1 MAQVLK
7 NILSFTGLG
16 IGVPASL
23 PHRLNRGDGVTT
35 PRLMAANAAGFA
47 ITADT
52 TVVTVTRTTG
62 GPAVDVYAEL
72 WHTYEDAEPYPGI
85 APALFPFII
94 DANGGGGS
102 GGGSSIILDNQG
114 VALPGNPFTTL
125 DFVGEGVVA
134 SNGGGGTATV
144 TIPRTV
150 ATDGVTIT
158 GDGTTGNPLVGVQ
171 QAVTVLDP
179 VFSTGADGVLVFDG
193 AATVAGLV
201 PAGGVY
207 TMQRDLLPSQM
218 TVQAG
223 VRLKLD
229 GSAIFGSEWA
239 QIDGILDDDGA
250 AGGTGT
256 SGAARAARRFAGG
269 AAGGSASGSNDG
281 GASGEA
287 WPALAAAAA
296 TLNGAVATIG
306 PTATARFQGGAGGG
320 SAGGFPGGGGA
331 ITLTVGEGRL
341 DFETLCSGY
350 PLAGT
355 GTRATFGSGG
365 GSGGS
370 GAGAR
375 GGGGAGGGC
384 ALVAFPELRGTGR
397 ISVRGGDGGASAA
410 GGNSGGGGGGGG
422 GLLIAV
428 YNTIAGTLTMSVTGG
443 AGGAGDGTGRAGGGG
458 APGYSYNRPLR

>member
-1 MAQVLK
+1 MQVLK

-23 PHRLNRGDGVTT
+23 PHGLNRGTGPAT
-35 PRLMAANAAGFA
+35 PRLVAANAPGFT
-47 ITADT
+47 ITANT
-52 TVVTVTRTTG
+52 INVTVTRTTG
-62 GPAVDVYAEL
+62 GAAVSVYAEL
-72 WHTYEDAEPYPGI
+72 WHTYEDAEPYPGL
-85 APALFPFII
+85 ALANFPFVI
-94 DANGGGGS
+94 DANGAGGGGGS
-102 GGGSSIILDNQG
+102 TIIVEDEGVLVVGG
-114 VALPGNPFTTL
+114 PFATL

-134 SNGGGGTATV
+134 TDGGGGTATV

-239 QIDGILDDDGA
+239 QIDGILDDDGN